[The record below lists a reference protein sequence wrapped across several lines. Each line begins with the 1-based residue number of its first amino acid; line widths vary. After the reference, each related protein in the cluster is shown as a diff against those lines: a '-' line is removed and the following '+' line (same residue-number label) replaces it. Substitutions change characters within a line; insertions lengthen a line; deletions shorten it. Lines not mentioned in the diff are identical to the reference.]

1 MKTHEISDT
10 WGCLV
15 MPSNSKDPQDLKYD
29 DIVALFERYGV
40 LVFRGFSLEPERITA
55 LTNRFTAKYSG
66 EADRRPS
73 RYGQKVVHDVDAY
86 GMDMGKGVIGD
97 GHVGWHSENGFSPT
111 WPEVVWFYCVTP
123 PEKGGKTRLCDGIA
137 LWNNLTVN
145 TKSFFTASPVR
156 YQLEVPIGG
165 KKRPG
170 KGIKPWFLNTV
181 GTGDT
186 YIDWDTGTLHA
197 TQLRFAMQEA
207 RNGRDL
213 CFANHLLI
221 HLDTEP
227 QIISRTM
234 ADGSK
239 IPESMMEEVSKKAD
253 ELIFEHSWEKADL
266 LMIDN
271 RRFMH
276 ARGAYELD
284 DPRELLVVQ
293 SERTNFGYGSKLTRN
308 STA

>member
-1 MKTHEISDT
+1 MEEGRS
-10 WGCLV
+10 
-15 MPSNSKDPQDLKYD
+15 
-29 DIVALFERYGV
+29 
-40 LVFRGFSLEPERITA
+40 
-55 LTNRFTAKYSG
+55 
-66 EADRRPS
+66 
-73 RYGQKVVHDVDAY
+73 
-86 GMDMGKGVIGD
+86 
-97 GHVGWHSENGFSPT
+97 
-111 WPEVVWFYCVTP
+111 
-123 PEKGGKTRLCDGIA
+123 
-137 LWNNLTVN
+137 
-145 TKSFFTASPVR
+145 
-156 YQLEVPIGG
+156 
-165 KKRPG
+165 
-170 KGIKPWFLNTV
+170 
-181 GTGDT
+181 
-186 YIDWDTGTLHA
+186 
-197 TQLRFAMQEA
+197 
-207 RNGRDL
+207 GRDL
-213 CFANHLLI
+213 CFSNHLLI

>member
-1 MKTHEISDT
+1 M
-10 WGCLV
+10 
-15 MPSNSKDPQDLKYD
+15 
-29 DIVALFERYGV
+29 
-40 LVFRGFSLEPERITA
+40 
-55 LTNRFTAKYSG
+55 
-66 EADRRPS
+66 
-73 RYGQKVVHDVDAY
+73 
-86 GMDMGKGVIGD
+86 
-97 GHVGWHSENGFSPT
+97 
-111 WPEVVWFYCVTP
+111 
-123 PEKGGKTRLCDGIA
+123 
-137 LWNNLTVN
+137 
-145 TKSFFTASPVR
+145 
-156 YQLEVPIGG
+156 
-165 KKRPG
+165 
-170 KGIKPWFLNTV
+170 NTV

-253 ELIFEHSWEKADL
+253 ELAFEHSWEKADL

-276 ARGAYELD
+276 ARGAYEPD
-284 DPRELLVVQ
+284 IQRELLVVQ
-293 SERTNFGYGSKLTRN
+293 SERAKFGYASNLTRN
-308 STA
+308 SIA